1 MASDRMTNLPLL
13 LFLLSGVL
21 CWTFSTMMHT
31 FFSKNPSASKCFLC
45 LDFTGIAV
53 LICGCCCSAVYYV
66 LYCSSFFSNLYIALN
81 IILIVLTLAIT
92 NLPAFKGSETL
103 KVQVYVCQAGVS
115 IFPAVQWLYL
125 S

>member
-1 MASDRMTNLPLL
+1 
-13 LFLLSGVL
+13 
-21 CWTFSTMMHT
+21 
-31 FFSKNPSASKCFLC
+31 
-45 LDFTGIAV
+45 
-53 LICGCCCSAVYYV
+53 
-66 LYCSSFFSNLYIALN
+66 
-81 IILIVLTLAIT
+81 VLTLAIT